1 MDREHLAQRIE
12 TLREKGRVSPAEIE
26 RLEQLLRAEQWPA
39 LMKRLTALEVES
51 RFASWRPIVRL
62 AMMSSLISAAILIAL
77 AIWVA
82 QHPEVMKT
90 RQAGD
95 TPHERQHAGD

>member
-1 MDREHLAQRIE
+1 MDREHLKERIE
-12 TLREKGRVSPAEIE
+12 ALREKGRVPVSEID
-26 RLEQLLRAEQWPA
+26 RLEQLLQAEQWPA
-39 LMKRLTALEVES
+39 LMKRLTQLEVES

-77 AIWVA
+77 AVWVA

-90 RQAGD
+90 LQSGD
-95 TPHERQHAGD
+95 TSHGQHTGD